1 MKKRFSLI
9 ELLITIAIIA
19 ILAGMLLPALN
30 SARGK
35 ARSISCLS
43 NQRQVGMLFLQYAT
57 AFGEVLPLWKVSVT
71 AAASGAASYQWAQFF
86 MENEIKVARSG
97 PHIYFC
103 PENVVKYRNSDFTY
117 GVRTGG
123 WGDTFEKQFGNGHW
137 SWLKTAS
144 GSWDWSSS
152 ILKLNRLYKPSGC
165 FFLADSVRFGSSD
178 ATARPLGSGAYILN
192 PETLFSG
199 VWEAH
204 ANGANLLYAD
214 GHAMFRSAAALKQE
228 WRSVDGSR
236 VDRTILLR
244 RKDYRVPDPF

>member
-97 PHIYFC
+97 SHIYFC

-144 GSWDWSSS
+144 GSWDWS
-152 ILKLNRLYKPSGC
+152 
-165 FFLADSVRFGSSD
+165 
-178 ATARPLGSGAYILN
+178 
-192 PETLFSG
+192 TLFSG

-228 WRSVDGSR
+228 WRSVDGSK
-236 VDRTILLR
+236 VDRTVLLR

>member
-165 FFLADSVRFGSSD
+165 FFLADSV
-178 ATARPLGSGAYILN
+178 
-192 PETLFSG
+192 
-199 VWEAH
+199 
-204 ANGANLLYAD
+204 
-214 GHAMFRSAAALKQE
+214 SAAAMPRPVPSDPVRIFSIRK
-228 WRSVDGSR
+228 RSFPASGR
-236 VDRTILLR
+236 PMQTAPICCMRTGTPCSVPLR
-244 RKDYRVPDPF
+244 H

>member
-71 AAASGAASYQWAQFF
+71 AATSGAASYQWAQFF

-103 PENVVKYRNSDFTY
+103 PENGSN
-117 GVRTGG
+117 TG
-123 WGDTFEKQFGNGHW
+123 TRI
-137 SWLKTAS
+137 SPTAC
-144 GSWDWSSS
+144 G
-152 ILKLNRLYKPSGC
+152 P
-165 FFLADSVRFGSSD
+165 
-178 ATARPLGSGAYILN
+178 
-192 PETLFSG
+192 
-199 VWEAH
+199 
-204 ANGANLLYAD
+204 AD
-214 GHAMFRSAAALKQE
+214 GAIRLKNSSE
-228 WRSVDGSR
+228 TVTGAG
-236 VDRTILLR
+236 
-244 RKDYRVPDPF
+244 